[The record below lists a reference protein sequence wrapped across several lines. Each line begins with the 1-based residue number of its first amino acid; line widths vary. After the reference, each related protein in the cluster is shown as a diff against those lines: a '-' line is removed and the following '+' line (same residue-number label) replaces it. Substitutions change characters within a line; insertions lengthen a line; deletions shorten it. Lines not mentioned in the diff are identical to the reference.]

1 MAVRTREARH
11 RVRRTRPRAGRAP
24 SPRRRDEAKTPAA
37 CPAAKDLDG
46 LRRQLGGIERRI
58 DVLRRNRQAIKAC
71 LRAWEDAGAAT
82 PTAADG
88 VPGPVAED
96 GGS

>member
-1 MAVRTREARH
+1 M
-11 RVRRTRPRAGRAP
+11 
-24 SPRRRDEAKTPAA
+24 
-37 CPAAKDLDG
+37 
-46 LRRQLGGIERRI
+46 
-58 DVLRRNRQAIKAC
+58 LRRNRQAIKAC